1 MEIPKLEVGA
11 PKLEVEALKLEVQ
24 APTLEPAAP
33 ELEVETPKIEVDAP
47 KLACNCGMQDK
58 LNRNRREEPRI
69 PFGDH
74 PLKLERYRE
83 D

>member
-1 MEIPKLEVGA
+1 MIIQLIISNSIITIHKQG
-11 PKLEVEALKLEVQ
+11 
-24 APTLEPAAP
+24 
-33 ELEVETPKIEVDAP
+33 
-47 KLACNCGMQDK
+47 
-58 LNRNRREEPRI
+58 I

>member
-1 MEIPKLEVGA
+1 MHCMFTAYAEPRAFERRHEVVKVGGAAGEIVHGGKADLLIG
-11 PKLEVEALKLEVQ
+11 Q
-24 APTLEPAAP
+24 
-33 ELEVETPKIEVDAP
+33 EL
-47 KLACNCGMQDK
+47 LG
-58 LNRNRREEPRI
+58 LRI

>member
-1 MEIPKLEVGA
+1 MFTYMYVCVFIYIYIYTYNIYIYIYIDTTYERRRGPVAASSQKINLEECG
-11 PKLEVEALKLEVQ
+11 Q
-24 APTLEPAAP
+24 ITS
-33 ELEVETPKIEVDAP
+33 
-47 KLACNCGMQDK
+47 LAK
-58 LNRNRREEPRI
+58 WI